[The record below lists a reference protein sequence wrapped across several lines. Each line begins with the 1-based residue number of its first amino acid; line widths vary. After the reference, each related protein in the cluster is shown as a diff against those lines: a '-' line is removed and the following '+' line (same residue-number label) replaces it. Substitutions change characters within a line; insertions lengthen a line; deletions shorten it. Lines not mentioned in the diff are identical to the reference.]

1 MKNKDIYI
9 SLFFLPLMMSITLFV
24 MYIYIIKYKS
34 FAYLKRYIN
43 FYIYTIDKQMFFW
56 YNLISKRTNVYR
68 GGYMKNLKQMI
79 KNILFILVL
88 IFIFKAF
95 MSYQL
100 AKTEYKT
107 YNYTVNAN
115 DTLWNI
121 ASNICSKNTDI
132 YIIKVITDIKEINNM
147 SESIIYEGQTI
158 MLPIYN

>member
-1 MKNKDIYI
+1 
-9 SLFFLPLMMSITLFV
+9 
-24 MYIYIIKYKS
+24 
-34 FAYLKRYIN
+34 
-43 FYIYTIDKQMFFW
+43 
-56 YNLISKRTNVYR
+56 
-68 GGYMKNLKQMI
+68 MKNLKKMI

-132 YIIKVITDIKEINNM
+132 YIRKVITDIKEINNM

>member
-1 MKNKDIYI
+1 
-9 SLFFLPLMMSITLFV
+9 
-24 MYIYIIKYKS
+24 
-34 FAYLKRYIN
+34 
-43 FYIYTIDKQMFFW
+43 
-56 YNLISKRTNVYR
+56 
-68 GGYMKNLKQMI
+68 MKNLKQMI

-121 ASNICSKNTDI
+121 ASNICSKNRDI
-132 YIIKVITDIKEINNM
+132 YIRKVITDIKEINNM
-147 SESIIYEGQTI
+147 SESVIYEGQTI

>member
-1 MKNKDIYI
+1 
-9 SLFFLPLMMSITLFV
+9 
-24 MYIYIIKYKS
+24 
-34 FAYLKRYIN
+34 
-43 FYIYTIDKQMFFW
+43 
-56 YNLISKRTNVYR
+56 
-68 GGYMKNLKQMI
+68 MKNLKQMI

-121 ASNICSKNTDI
+121 ASNICSKNRDI
-132 YIIKVITDIKEINNM
+132 YIRKVITDIKEINNM

>member
-1 MKNKDIYI
+1 
-9 SLFFLPLMMSITLFV
+9 
-24 MYIYIIKYKS
+24 
-34 FAYLKRYIN
+34 
-43 FYIYTIDKQMFFW
+43 
-56 YNLISKRTNVYR
+56 
-68 GGYMKNLKQMI
+68 MKNLKQMI

-100 AKTEYKT
+100 VKTEYKK
-107 YNYTVNAN
+107 YNYIVNAH

-132 YIIKVITDIKEINNM
+132 YIRKVITDIKEINNM

>member
-1 MKNKDIYI
+1 
-9 SLFFLPLMMSITLFV
+9 
-24 MYIYIIKYKS
+24 
-34 FAYLKRYIN
+34 
-43 FYIYTIDKQMFFW
+43 
-56 YNLISKRTNVYR
+56 
-68 GGYMKNLKQMI
+68 MKNLKQMI

-132 YIIKVITDIKEINNM
+132 YIRKVITDIKEINNM